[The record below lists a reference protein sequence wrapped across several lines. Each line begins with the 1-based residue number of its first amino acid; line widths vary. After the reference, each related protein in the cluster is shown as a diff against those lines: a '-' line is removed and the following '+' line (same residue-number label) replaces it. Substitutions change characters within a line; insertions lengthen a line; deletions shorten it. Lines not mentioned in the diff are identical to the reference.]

1 MPGFSSI
8 TKLGRRLIQKGM
20 RRSIGIKTELKRIIS
35 KQSARAATSVAEKG
49 AVAADAS
56 IVKTASGIAEK
67 TVAKSGPKLLT
78 NSGEKGLVKYS
89 EAYLSKSESALL
101 KNPNMFKKA
110 AVVDAEI
117 ISSTLAKGSARSK
130 YAPWL
135 KKAGKWALGMARDV
149 AIFTG
154 LDYLIDYVFDDDV
167 DPAEGDVQAAAEI
180 AARNAVMNQLK
191 VTDLDNIT
199 EDSRRRRSSSSLSS
213 SYTSASSTSEL
224 FSIVERLYRDQDV
237 HTSGE
242 SLNERLTDEVLDL
255 SANSK
260 ALVINALVNV
270 LKFLANHST
279 SPEFWQSYINQA
291 ILTDLDVAAWT
302 ESFEALV
309 QSGAIGSTRL
319 ESAASVQN
327 ETLSAVLKE
336 MRDSSGNELFDSL
349 TDVIEIFESGITTFD
364 RNSVSEETAA
374 AIMPMQLSSLIVPEG
389 LIDIKNFFR
398 RFRIDEKD
406 ITDDEYLAV
415 QELSRLIT
423 TGTQYLALQRAIA
436 EGNERKIA
444 QLLSI
449 GN

>member
-1 MPGFSSI
+1 MPGIGSI

-20 RRSIGIKTELKRIIS
+20 RRSIGIKSEVKRLIS
-35 KQSARAATSVAEKG
+35 KRSATTAASVAEAGVKSG
-49 AVAADAS
+49 DRAL
-56 IVKTASGIAEK
+56 IKTADGIAEGSI
-67 TVAKSGPKLLT
+67 AKSGPKLLT

-89 EAYLSKSESALL
+89 EAYLSKAEANVL

-110 AVVDAEI
+110 AIIDAEV
-117 ISSTLAKGSARSK
+117 ISSTLAKGSSRSK

-135 KKAGKWALGMARDV
+135 KKAGKWGLGMARDV
-149 AIFTG
+149 AIFAG
-154 LDYLIDYVFDDDV
+154 IDYLIDYIFDDDV
-167 DPAEGDVQAAAEI
+167 DPSEGDVQAAAET
-180 AARNAVMNQLK
+180 AARAAVLNQLK
-191 VTDLDNIT
+191 VAELDGIT
-199 EDSRRRRSSSSLSS
+199 EDSRRRRNNSALINN
-213 SYTSASSTSEL
+213 YTSAQSTSEL

-242 SLNERLTDEVLDL
+242 SSNERLTNEVVDL
-255 SANSK
+255 PANSR
-260 ALVINALVNV
+260 ALIINALANL
-270 LKFLANHST
+270 LKFLSNHST
-279 SPEFWQSYINQA
+279 APEFWQSYINQA

-319 ESAASVQN
+319 ESVASVQN

-336 MRDSSGNELFDSL
+336 VRDSSGNELFDSL

-364 RNSVSEETAA
+364 RNSNSEEAAA
-374 AIMPMQLSSLIVPEG
+374 AIIPMQLSSLIVPEG
-389 LIDIKNFFR
+389 LVDIKNFFR
-398 RFRIDEKD
+398 RFRVDEKD

-436 EGNERKIA
+436 DGNERKIA
-444 QLLSI
+444 QLLNI
-449 GN
+449 GF